1 MMIWI
6 FLLMSDSSKLGR
18 YLGLVKWLVDITRSL
33 EGVAGLCPEAG
44 GLVLEGCCGLPAVH
58 VLVLVEVDVGPDQAP
73 VAGLARPK
81 VPRQRSAG
89 VLLVRAAVRWMLT
102 LRRSQLWA
110 CLVIPCVFLEIKGG
124 NERRAALRIFAITKL
139 PVSERESFQRSV
151 PISGKVTV
159 F

>member
-33 EGVAGLCPEAG
+33 EGVAGICPEAG

-58 VLVLVEVDVGPDQAP
+58 VLVLVEVDVGPHQAP
-73 VAGLARPK
+73 VAGLARPQ
-81 VPRQRSAG
+81 VPSQRSAG
-89 VLLVRAAVRWMLT
+89 VLLVRAAVRWMLM
-102 LRRSQLWA
+102 LWRSQLWA
-110 CLVIPCVFLEIKGG
+110 CLVIPCVFLEIG
-124 NERRAALRIFAITKL
+124 NERRVSLRIFAITKL